1 MNKLYNTWNGLDV
14 YPINDDEI
22 LLVCCIFNSERRL
35 QMQDIIHIV
44 VVLIKYENLILSV
57 KSK

>member
-1 MNKLYNTWNGLDV
+1 MHKLYNTCNGLDV

-22 LLVCCIFNSERRL
+22 LLVCCIFNSDRGL

-44 VVLIKYENLILSV
+44 VNKN
-57 KSK
+57 

>member
-1 MNKLYNTWNGLDV
+1 MHKLYNTWNGLDV

-22 LLVCCIFNSERRL
+22 LLVCCIFNSDRGL

-44 VVLIKYENLILSV
+44 VNKN
-57 KSK
+57 

>member
-1 MNKLYNTWNGLDV
+1 MEWVRCISY
-14 YPINDDEI
+14 NDDEI
-22 LLVCCIFNSERRL
+22 LLVCCIFNSDRRL

-44 VVLIKYENLILSV
+44 VVLIKYENLNLSV

>member
-1 MNKLYNTWNGLDV
+1 MHKLYNTWNGLDV

-22 LLVCCIFNSERRL
+22 LLVCCIFNSDRRL
-35 QMQDIIHIV
+35 QMQDILLIV
-44 VVLIKYENLILSV
+44 VVLIKYENLNLSV

>member
-1 MNKLYNTWNGLDV
+1 MHKLYNTWNGLDV

-22 LLVCCIFNSERRL
+22 LLVCCIFNSDRRL

-44 VVLIKYENLILSV
+44 VVLLIFENLNLSV